1 MYLSLNSKIITQLKY
16 NIWLHEFK
24 TQFVYTREENFA
36 KTLIITVVGTKL
48 ETKYYFFLYL
58 KLYFGPNF
66 GGTCV

>member
-16 NIWLHEFK
+16 NIWLHGFK

-58 KLYFGPNF
+58 KL
-66 GGTCV
+66 

>member
-1 MYLSLNSKIITQLKY
+1 MNLKH
-16 NIWLHEFK
+16 NL
-24 TQFVYTREENFA
+24 YTHKKKMLQ